1 MRVIL
6 LALCCFAFSLVK
18 AAENIPVISLNP
30 ENIGYSLGK
39 QTIYIEDPEHKL
51 SIEDILR
58 DSTLVYKKA
67 SNNVENLDFTTSA
80 FWFRFKVK
88 NELPKDILFFLE
100 TARPL
105 TNKVVLYQVNNG
117 RVLRKMMNGDNIPYS
132 ERAIAHRKILFPI
145 QLTDDNP
152 REFVLY
158 AESDG
163 EVLSMPLIFWK
174 PQQFMES
181 DYFFQFYHGLFYGV
195 LFFVAVIYF
204 FFYIALG
211 ERSFLYYVLYVAWMA
226 LLQLSLDGMSYQ
238 LFFSNSP
245 YWADHFLVLS
255 AGQAVFFVLLF
266 GNSFIKV
273 KENAPKFYS
282 IYKYLIPIIGLICLF
297 SLLPGPQYKIFYPL
311 VNAGTG
317 ISTLLTLSTIIYL
330 KVKHK
335 PVDWFFFTA
344 FTTLIVSVIVFIL
357 GQFNVIENRVL
368 TDGILKAGTGMEVI
382 FLSLS
387 LARKYREL
395 QEAKEHAQKEL
406 LLQLEETNKLTSE
419 INVRLEIQVEQRTR
433 EIRHQKAELEEKNK
447 EILSSINYARRIQY
461 AILPSEQIIKET
473 IPDSFIF
480 YRPRDI
486 VSGDFYFVYP
496 VQTSGDEGQGLSLF
510 AAVDCTGHGVP
521 GAFMS
526 ILGNNILKASLSEKE
541 VNTPSQA
548 LDFLNRNIIAS
559 LSQNKIDDSVIRDGM
574 DIALCALD
582 RSQGKLYYAGANLP
596 AWIIRGTELFEL
608 SPDKQ
613 PIGNYGNNDPY
624 TTHVFEVQKG
634 DMVYIFSDGYPD
646 QFGGPDETVRS
657 NGGKKFKYSQ
667 LKKLL
672 LSIHSDEPAVQQFK
686 LEKAIL
692 DWKGDLEQTD
702 DMLIIG
708 VRI

>member
-1 MRVIL
+1 
-6 LALCCFAFSLVK
+6 
-18 AAENIPVISLNP
+18 
-30 ENIGYSLGK
+30 
-39 QTIYIEDPEHKL
+39 
-51 SIEDILR
+51 
-58 DSTLVYKKA
+58 
-67 SNNVENLDFTTSA
+67 
-80 FWFRFKVK
+80 
-88 NELPKDILFFLE
+88 
-100 TARPL
+100 
-105 TNKVVLYQVNNG
+105 
-117 RVLRKMMNGDNIPYS
+117 
-132 ERAIAHRKILFPI
+132 
-145 QLTDDNP
+145 
-152 REFVLY
+152 
-158 AESDG
+158 
-163 EVLSMPLIFWK
+163 
-174 PQQFMES
+174 
-181 DYFFQFYHGLFYGV
+181 
-195 LFFVAVIYF
+195 
-204 FFYIALG
+204 
-211 ERSFLYYVLYVAWMA
+211 
-226 LLQLSLDGMSYQ
+226 
-238 LFFSNSP
+238 
-245 YWADHFLVLS
+245 
-255 AGQAVFFVLLF
+255 
-266 GNSFIKV
+266 
-273 KENAPKFYS
+273 
-282 IYKYLIPIIGLICLF
+282 
-297 SLLPGPQYKIFYPL
+297 
-311 VNAGTG
+311 
-317 ISTLLTLSTIIYL
+317 
-330 KVKHK
+330 
-335 PVDWFFFTA
+335 
-344 FTTLIVSVIVFIL
+344 
-357 GQFNVIENRVL
+357 
-368 TDGILKAGTGMEVI
+368 MEVI

-419 INVRLEIQVEQRTR
+419 INVRLEIQVEERTR

-496 VQTSGDEGQGLSLF
+496 VQTSGEAGQGLSLF

-541 VNTPSQA
+541 VNAPSQA

-559 LSQNKIDDSVIRDGM
+559 LSQNKIDDAVIRDGM

-582 RSQGKLYYAGANLP
+582 RKYGKLYYAGANLP
-596 AWIIRGTELFEL
+596 AWIIRGAELFEL

-624 TTHVFEVQKG
+624 TTHVFDVQNG